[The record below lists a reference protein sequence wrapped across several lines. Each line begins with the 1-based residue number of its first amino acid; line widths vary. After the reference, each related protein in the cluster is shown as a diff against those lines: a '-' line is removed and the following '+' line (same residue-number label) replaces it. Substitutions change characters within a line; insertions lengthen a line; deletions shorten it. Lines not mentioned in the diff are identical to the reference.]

1 MVVHGNNY
9 SGLDRLI
16 EQAEQQ
22 KAEHLKERLS
32 KSQWV
37 AHSYDAASDWLDENP
52 INADDVRLKALSQMS
67 MPATEVVISWPR
79 LTGRAKALADLVFT
93 YIASE
98 ASTTITEIAKP
109 RKKTFDGYEAAPV
122 TYFDPSQCVRGI
134 TRAETKRREDAAEH
148 EVLLMNLRS
157 IGAPTTAA
165 AKKQLRH
172 CQQSKVI
179 VPKA

>member
-9 SGLDRLI
+9 SGFDRLI

-93 YIASE
+93 YISRSAE
-98 ASTTITEIAKP
+98 QTYTEIVKP
-109 RKKTFDGYEAAPV
+109 RKRSFPGYAPV
-122 TYFDPSQCVRGI
+122 PLSYFDASECAKKIV
-134 TRAETKRREDAAEH
+134 TDEVKRQKDAAES
-148 EVLLMNLRS
+148 EVL
-157 IGAPTTAA
+157 
-165 AKKQLRH
+165 
-172 CQQSKVI
+172 
-179 VPKA
+179 